1 MKHGPVSII
10 YLHWDP
16 GEENKII
23 MEKSLLLY
31 PIIQFGNCYL
41 HETLNIKNA
50 VQVDYIKHGEKG
62 YNYSVIF
69 RIFQLQFHATSF

>member
-1 MKHGPVSII
+1 
-10 YLHWDP
+10 
-16 GEENKII
+16 

-62 YNYSVIF
+62 TGPNLVG
-69 RIFQLQFHATSF
+69 TSGNTKE

>member
-1 MKHGPVSII
+1 
-10 YLHWDP
+10 
-16 GEENKII
+16 

-41 HETLNIKNA
+41 RETLNIKNA
-50 VQVDYIKHGEKG
+50 VQVDYIKHGGKG

-69 RIFQLQFHATSF
+69 RIFQLQFHTGFIPLDTTVLKFTK